1 MTDRALATYVRE
13 LKPLLSRGIF
23 KPARTRLWW
32 LPVHLASITLGVSAL
47 SRHWLPWFAAP
58 LMSLSIGA
66 SFAGLTFLAHE
77 TLHGAVVR
85 NTRLRHVVGW
95 LGFSHF
101 LVSPRL
107 WVAWHN
113 RVHHGNTQHP
123 SNDPDAYPTLAA
135 YRQSRSLRIAAQF
148 APGCGRVQ
156 GVLSLLVG
164 FSMQSAHMLFVAGRR
179 GYLPP
184 KQHVYAVLE
193 TLLGVAVWSTLAAWI
208 GALPFLFGFL
218 LPLLVANV
226 VVMSFILTN
235 HLLSPLT
242 TVNDPLAN
250 SLTVSTPRWLT
261 WLTLGFGLHVE
272 HHLFPAMSARHAPE
286 VRGLLQALWPG
297 RYQSMSILRA
307 TAALHRSPRIYKT
320 EHTLVDPGT
329 SAEWPTLMPNLEAV
343 RPPRKQASARLLRGA
358 RVHRTA

>member
-23 KPARTRLWW
+23 KPALGRLWW
-32 LPVHLASITLGVSAL
+32 LPVHLASITFSISAL

-58 LMSLSIGA
+58 LLSVLIGA

-85 NTRLRHVVGW
+85 HARLRHAVGW

-123 SNDPDAYPTLAA
+123 SNDPDAYPTLVA
-135 YRQSRSLRIAAQF
+135 YRQSRSLRVASRG
-148 APGCGRVQ
+148 APGRGRVW

-164 FSMQSAHMLFVAGRR
+164 FSIQSAHMLVVAGKR
-179 GYLPP
+179 GYLAPE
-184 KQHVYAVLE
+184 QHAYAVLE
-193 TLLGVAVWSTLAAWI
+193 TLLGAAVWSLLAVWL
-208 GALPFLFGFL
+208 GGLPFLFGFVF
-218 LPLLVANV
+218 PLLVANGI
-226 VVMSFILTN
+226 VMSFILTN

-261 WLTLGFGLHVE
+261 WLTLGFGFHVE

-286 VRGLLQALWPG
+286 VRGLVQARWPE
-297 RYQSMSILRA
+297 RYQSMSLFRA

-320 EHTLVDPGT
+320 AQTLVDPDSG
-329 SAEWPTLMPNLEAV
+329 AEWPTLGSQAEPV
-343 RPPRKQASARLLRGA
+343 RAPPKRASARLLRGP

>member
-1 MTDRALATYVRE
+1 MTDRTLAHYVRE

-23 KPARTRLWW
+23 KPARSRLWW
-32 LPVHLASITLGVSAL
+32 LPIHLASITFGIAAL
-47 SRHWLPWFAAP
+47 SRHWLPWAVAP
-58 LMSLSIGA
+58 LLSVLIGA

-85 NTRLRHVVGW
+85 KAWLRHAVGW

-113 RVHHGNTQHP
+113 RVHHSNTQHP
-123 SNDPDAYPTLAA
+123 TSDPDAYPTLSA
-135 YRQSRSLRIAAQF
+135 YRGSRSLRIASRA
-148 APGCGRVQ
+148 APGSGRVL
-156 GVLSLLVG
+156 GALSLLIG
-164 FSMQSAHMLFVAGRR
+164 FSVQSAHMLFVAGKR
-179 GYLPP
+179 GYLTP
-184 KQHVYAVLE
+184 KEHAYAILE
-193 TLLGVAVWSTLAAWI
+193 TLLGVAVWGVLGVWL
-208 GALPFLFGFL
+208 GWVPFLFGFVV
-218 LPLLVANV
+218 PLLVANG

-261 WLTLGFGLHVE
+261 WLTLGFGFHVE

-286 VRGLLQALWPG
+286 LRTLLQALWPE
-297 RYQSMSILRA
+297 RYQSMSLVRA
-307 TAALHRSPRIYKT
+307 TTELHRSPRIYKT
-320 EHTLVDPGT
+320 EHTLIDPETG
-329 SAEWPTLMPNLEAV
+329 AEWPTLAPSLDPSPAA
-343 RPPRKQASARLLRGA
+343 PRAKAPAQPLRA
-358 RVHRTA
+358 RVRHA

>member
-13 LKPLLSRGIF
+13 LKPLLQRGIF

-32 LPVHLASITLGVSAL
+32 LPVHLASISLGVCAL

-58 LMSLSIGA
+58 LLSVLIGA

-85 NTRLRHVVGW
+85 NARLRHVVGW

-113 RVHHGNTQHP
+113 RVHHSNTQHP

-135 YRQSRSLRIAAQF
+135 YRQSRALRVASQV
-148 APGCGRVQ
+148 APGRGRVW
-156 GVLSLLVG
+156 GVLSLLIG
-164 FSMQSAHMLFVAGRR
+164 FSVQSAHMLFVAGKRK
-179 GYLPP
+179 YLTPR
-184 KQHVYAVLE
+184 QHAYAILE
-193 TLLGVAVWSTLAAWI
+193 TLLGVACWGALAARI
-208 GALPFLFGFL
+208 GALPSLFGFV
-218 LPLLVANV
+218 LPLLVANSI
-226 VVMSFILTN
+226 VMSFILTN

-242 TVNDPLAN
+242 VVNDPLAN
-250 SLTVSTPRWLT
+250 SLTVSTPRWLQ
-261 WLTLGFGLHVE
+261 WLTLGFGFHVE

-286 VRGLLQALWPG
+286 VRGLLQALWPE
-297 RYQSMSILRA
+297 RYQSMSFLRA
-307 TAALHRSPRIYKT
+307 TAALHRSPRIYKSAD
-320 EHTLVDPGT
+320 TLVDPETG
-329 SAEWPTLMPNLEAV
+329 AEWPTLAAHVEPA
-343 RPPRKQASARLLRGA
+343 RAPRKPPSALLRGA
-358 RVHRTA
+358 RIHRTA